1 MNSIKIDTQ
10 LILVKFPIIFP
21 IFYGFILYVFPQFET
36 ELIIITILLL
46 AETHF
51 GATWPFLLDK
61 VNYSYIKTN
70 RISLVA
76 IPVFIVIFSL
86 LGFFFI
92 KELFL
97 LIFFAA
103 NMYHVT
109 RQSFGVGKLYCFNDQ
124 EKKYQENLI
133 YLINFIFF
141 LIGYF

>member
-86 LGFFFI
+86 LGFF
-92 KELFL
+92 
-97 LIFFAA
+97 
-103 NMYHVT
+103 Y
-109 RQSFGVGKLYCFNDQ
+109 
-124 EKKYQENLI
+124 
-133 YLINFIFF
+133 
-141 LIGYF
+141 